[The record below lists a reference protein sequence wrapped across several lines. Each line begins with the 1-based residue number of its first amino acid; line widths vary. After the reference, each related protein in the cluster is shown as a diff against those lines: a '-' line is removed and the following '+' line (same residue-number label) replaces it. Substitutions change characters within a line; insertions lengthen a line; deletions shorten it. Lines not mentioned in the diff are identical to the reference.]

1 MTVKEIVSMIGVYV
15 GTLIIYIGCYLII
28 ARLGSIFS
36 ELEKSND
43 GSKQRNKIRIGMG
56 WLFWRADKKDD
67 TFLIVFIHQIITI
80 IFTIISTVVF
90 IISIIKQNSDLNLSI
105 AIFAFIYLIYIV
117 VFDNVS
123 RYRAKKLK

>member
-43 GSKQRNKIRIGMG
+43 GSKQRKKIRIGMG

-67 TFLIVFIHQIITI
+67 TFLIVFMHQIITI

-105 AIFAFIYLIYIV
+105 AIFAFMYLVYIV

-123 RYRAKKLK
+123 RYRVKKLK

>member
-36 ELEKSND
+36 EVEKSND
-43 GSKQRNKIRIGMG
+43 GSKQRNKIRIGMR

-105 AIFAFIYLIYIV
+105 AIFAFMYLIYIV